1 VRSPNVV
8 SALIAG
14 VAALSSACGGSP
26 AAGADAAAGAGSG
39 SAGSAAGAAGGAAG
53 GGEGGGGSAGSAAGA
68 GGAAGAA
75 STGDGAAGEGGAGSG
90 GAGSGSLAFEPGEL
104 VYSVSLSITTAGV
117 TRMLVLRNGT
127 GTPVSV
133 TSLDFAGADAA
144 SFVLEPAP
152 TLPAMIVAGDALPI
166 VVRFRPPANAAATTA
181 YAARL
186 VASGNATAGL
196 FGLAMNV
203 ANTEPSLAAVVGT
216 LGYAI
221 DVGSTTTTLGTAA
234 APIGDEI
241 AAPRFT
247 RAHAGSV
254 SVTPVARYSPF
265 EAAPYGYY
273 TGTAPNITRTV
284 LGVMSKGAADNI
296 ANRTLLPPL
305 DPGAVTS
312 FDPGAASFGLYA
324 ESASNTASLGPD
336 GRLYQEDALNDDQ
349 AGVLPVHRLRVYPM
363 RNRAAQPVADTYVVA
378 CEEASNSDFQDYV
391 FVVSNVKPA
400 P

>member
-1 VRSPNVV
+1 MRRCGA
-8 SALIAG
+8 SAVIAS
-14 VAALSSACGGSP
+14 VAALSGACGGGS
-26 AAGADAAAGAGSG
+26 AAGSDAGADADAAAGRE
-39 SAGSAAGAAGGAAG
+39 
-53 GGEGGGGSAGSAAGA
+53 EGGGSGGSAAGA
-68 GGAAGAA
+68 GGAG
-75 STGDGAAGEGGAGSG
+75 GAAGASGGAAGSG
-90 GAGSGSLAFEPGEL
+90 ALVFEPGEL

-117 TRMLVLRNGT
+117 TRMLSLHNGT
-127 GTPVSV
+127 GAPVSV
-133 TSLDFAGADAA
+133 TSLDLAGADAA

-152 TLPAMIVAGDALPI
+152 TLPAMLAAGDDLPI

-186 VASGNATAGL
+186 VGNVNAAAGL
-196 FGLAMNV
+196 FGLAMNA

-221 DVGSTTTTLGTAA
+221 DVGNTTTTLGTAA
-234 APIGDEI
+234 ALIGDEI

-247 RAHAGSV
+247 KAHAGPV
-254 SVTPVARYSPF
+254 TVTPVARYSPF

-273 TGTAPNITRTV
+273 TGAAANVTRTV
-284 LGVMSKGAADNI
+284 LGVMSKGPADNA

-305 DPGAVTS
+305 DPGALTS
-312 FDPGAASFGLYA
+312 FDPGPTSFGIYA

-336 GRLYQEDALNDDQ
+336 SRFYQEDALNDDQ

-363 RNRAAQPVADTYVVA
+363 RNRAAQPVADTYVVE

-391 FVVSNVKPA
+391 FVVSNVTPT